1 MTEANEPEPADPAD
15 APEPVTTEQDV
26 VPDIE
31 HRADGL
37 DLARAQTLGAAG
49 SGTTPARR
57 RGRRAPDGAPSANGT
72 FRPGSWARRGDPQL
86 SGAHPDGRDP
96 QGLAGEVGKMIADR
110 GWALDLQ
117 VRGVFGRWTE
127 IVGDEIGAH
136 STPESLVDGVLVVR
150 TDSTAWATQLK
161 LFASTVVRRLNEELG
176 TGTVTVV
183 EVLGPLA
190 PTWKHGKRGVRD
202 GRGPRDTYG

>member
-1 MTEANEPEPADPAD
+1 MPEEPVGPEGADL
-15 APEPVTTEQDV
+15 APEDLAPEDLA
-26 VPDIE
+26 PDE

-37 DLARAQTLGAAG
+37 DLARAQTLGTAG
-49 SGTTPARR
+49 AGTTPARR
-57 RGRRAPDGAPSANGT
+57 PGRRKDGPPSANGT
-72 FRPGSWARRGDPQL
+72 FRPGSRGRRGDPQL

-96 QGLAGEVGKMIADR
+96 QGLSAEVGRLIGDR

-127 IVGDEIGAH
+127 IVGEEIGAH
-136 STPESLVDGVLVVR
+136 STPESLTDGTLVVR

-161 LFASTVVRRLNEELG
+161 LLSGTVVRRLNEELG
-176 TGTVTVV
+176 NGTVTVV

-190 PTWKHGKRGVRD
+190 PSWKHGRRGLRD
-202 GRGPRDTYG
+202 ARGPRDTYG

>member
-1 MTEANEPEPADPAD
+1 MSDANEPEPADAAD
-15 APEPVTTEQDV
+15 AMEPEPSEPDV

-31 HRADGL
+31 HHADGL

-49 SGTTPARR
+49 ASTTPARR
-57 RGRRAPDGAPSANGT
+57 RGRRADGAPSANGT

-96 QGLAGEVGKMIADR
+96 QGLTGEVARLIADR
-110 GWALDLQ
+110 GWGLDLQ

-127 IVGDEIGAH
+127 IVGAEIGAH

-161 LFASTVVRRLNEELG
+161 LLASTVVRRLNEELG